1 MNIKERISNF
11 IKTGTAAGSSGD
23 LDTPFVANEKVIAFL
38 IAFIFAF
45 FLWFV
50 INLNRDF
57 TIDLDLPVMIENM
70 PEEKALSSSVPAY
83 ASVSLSGE
91 GWQLISLYNNPP
103 RVNLSIESDQVNLF
117 DQVRQQLGVN
127 MDVRVVNVQPTT
139 VEVSLEDK
147 MTRKVPVIT
156 RMDITLDDQ
165 YGIIGRPVIEPD
177 SVTLTGAI
185 SKISNVMAWETEP
198 VELQNVRK
206 DVEKRLSLA
215 PSDDIISIEPGE
227 VLYKVEVAE
236 FTEGEVKVPVR
247 TRNMPPGKAVTY
259 NPSSITVT
267 YTVPIDEFADVQ
279 NIRPFIAYV
288 SYQSILEDNTGY
300 ITPEIERVV
309 EEYHVRLKNY
319 SPLQVAYFNIVD
331 DSE

>member
-11 IKTGTAAGSSGD
+11 IKTGSAAGDSKD
-23 LDTPFVANEKVIAFL
+23 LNTAFVANEKVIAFL

-57 TIDLDLPVMIENM
+57 TIDLDLPLMIENM
-70 PEEKALSSSVPAY
+70 PEDKALSSSVPAH
-83 ASVSLSGE
+83 ASVSLNGE

-103 RVNLSIESDQVNLF
+103 QVNLNIESDQVNLF
-117 DQVRQQLGVN
+117 DQVRQQLGMN
-127 MDVRVVNVQPTT
+127 MDVSVVNVQPAA
-139 VEVSLEDK
+139 VEVNLEDK
-147 MTRKVPVIT
+147 MTKKVPVIT
-156 RMDITLDDQ
+156 RMDITLVDQ
-165 YGIIGRPVIEPD
+165 YGITGRPVIEPD
-177 SVTLTGAI
+177 SVTLTGAV

-198 VELQNVRK
+198 VELQNVRG

-215 PSDDIISIEPGE
+215 PSDDTITIEPSE

-247 TRNMPPGKAVTY
+247 TRDMPPGKAVTY

-279 NIRPFIAYV
+279 DIRPFIAYV
-288 SYQSILEDNTGY
+288 NYQSILEDNSGY
-300 ITPEIERVV
+300 VTPEIERVV
-309 EEYHVRLKNY
+309 EEYNIRLKNY

-331 DSE
+331 DSQ